1 MAYDYDLGSYS
12 FPVTTKSPDA
22 QTWFDRGYMWS
33 IGFNHDEAVACFRRA
48 AEADPGMAMAH
59 WGIAY
64 ASGPNYNK
72 AWEVFDEADLRRTLA
87 ASREAFVEAWSR
99 IHDASEMEQA
109 LIEALGERCRAP
121 APPDADDAVA
131 ELDGWTD
138 AYAIAMRRVRARFPD
153 NDDVAMLTAEA
164 MMNRT
169 NWELWDLKT
178 GSIAAGADTAEAADI
193 LETAMAHRE
202 RVHAPPH
209 PGLLHM
215 YIHLMEMSPHPQKA
229 LKAADQLRGLA
240 PDCGHLQHM
249 PTHIDILCG
258 HYQSAVDWNDAGIVA
273 DRKYLEHAGAENF
286 YTFYRCHNYHFKAYA
301 AMFLGQH
308 QPAMEAAR
316 ELNETL
322 PEALLRVTS
331 PPMADWMEGF
341 VPTEQ
346 HIMIRFGRWE
356 EIIARPL
363 PSDQDLYAY
372 TTATTHY
379 AKAVAYAAREDVVDA
394 EREAERFQA
403 ARERMPSSRTLLNNS
418 CADILSVANEMM
430 LGEIAYRKGAFD
442 EAFRHL
448 RRSVELDDNLPYD
461 EPWGWMQPTRHALG
475 ALLLEQ
481 DEVDRALAVYRAD
494 LGLDPTLSRACQH
507 PDNVWSLTGYHEC
520 LIRLDRHDEA
530 ELVKQRLDLANA
542 RCDRPVVSSCFCRLG
557 R

>member
-1 MAYDYDLGSYS
+1 MNYDFDLGTYS
-12 FPVTTKSPDA
+12 FPVTTKSPEA
-22 QTWFDRGYMWS
+22 QLWFDRGYMWS
-33 IGFNHDEAVACFRRA
+33 IGFNHDEAVACFKRA
-48 AEADPGMAMAH
+48 AEADPGMAMAY

-72 AWEVFDEADLRRTLA
+72 AWEVFDAADLKRTLA
-87 ASREAFVEAWSR
+87 LSREAFVEAWAR
-99 IHDASEMEQA
+99 THDASEMERA
-109 LIEALGERCRAP
+109 LIEALAERCKAP
-121 APPDADDAVA
+121 EPPDGQDPVE
-131 ELDGWTD
+131 ELDRWTD
-138 AYAIAMRRVRARFPD
+138 SYAVAMRRVHARFPD

-169 NWELWDLKT
+169 NWQLWDLKT
-178 GSIAAGADTAEAADI
+178 GTVAPGADTLDAAAI

-202 RVHAPPH
+202 RVHAPAH

-258 HYQSAVDWNDAGIVA
+258 HYQNAVDWNEAGMVA
-273 DRKYLEHAGAENF
+273 DRKYLAMAGAENF

-301 AMFLGQH
+301 AMFLGQF
-308 QPAMEAAR
+308 QPAIAAAR
-316 ELNETL
+316 ELNKTL
-322 PEALLRVTS
+322 PESLLRIES

-346 HIMIRFGRWE
+346 HILIRFGRWE

-363 PSDQDLYAY
+363 PKDPVLYAY
-372 TTATTHY
+372 STATTHY
-379 AKAVAYAAREDVVDA
+379 AKAVAYAAREDVTDA
-394 EREAERFQA
+394 EREAERFYA
-403 ARERMPSSRTLLNNS
+403 ARDRMPTSRTLLNNS
-418 CADILSVANEMM
+418 CTDILAVAEEMM
-430 LGEIAYRKGAFD
+430 LGEIAYRKGKYEDAFT
-442 EAFRHL
+442 HL
-448 RRSVELDDNLPYD
+448 RRSVDLDDDLPYD

-481 DEVDRALAVYRAD
+481 GHAADAAEVYRAD

-507 PDNVWSLTGYHEC
+507 PDNVWSLAGYHEC
-520 LIRLDRHDEA
+520 LQRLGRAEEA
-530 ELVKQRLDLANA
+530 GLIKQRLDLANA
-542 RCDRPVVSSCFCRLG
+542 RADAPVQSSCFCRLG
-557 R
+557 K

>member
-1 MAYDYDLGSYS
+1 MDYDYDLGGYS
-12 FPVTTKSPDA
+12 FPVSTKSHEA
-22 QTWFDRGYMWS
+22 QLWFDRGYMWS
-33 IGFNHDEAVACFRRA
+33 IGFNHDEAVACFKRA
-48 AEADPGMAMAH
+48 AEADPGLAMAY

-64 ASGPNYNK
+64 ACGPNYNK
-72 AWEVFDEADLRRTLA
+72 AWEVFDAADLKRTLA
-87 ASREAFVEAWSR
+87 ASREAFVEAWAR

-109 LIEALGERCRAP
+109 LIEALAERCKAP
-121 APPDADDAVA
+121 EPPDAVDPVI
-131 ELDGWTD
+131 ELDRWTD
-138 AYAIAMRRVRARFPD
+138 AYAVAMRKVHRRFPD

-178 GSIAAGADTAEAADI
+178 GQIAPGADTAEAAEI

-202 RVHAPPH
+202 KNQAPSH

-273 DRKYLEHAGAENF
+273 DRKFLDQAGADNF

-301 AMFLGQH
+301 AMFLGQFR
-308 QPAMEAAR
+308 PAMEAAR
-316 ELNETL
+316 ELNQTL
-322 PEALLRVTS
+322 PESLLRVTS

-346 HIMIRFGRWE
+346 HILIRFGRWE

-363 PSDQDLYAY
+363 PKDPDLYAY

-379 AKAVAYAAREDVVDA
+379 AKAVAYAAREDVDDA

-418 CADILSVANEMM
+418 CADILTVANEMM
-430 LGEIAYRKGAFD
+430 LGEISYRKGDFDKAF
-442 EAFRHL
+442 AHL
-448 RRSVELDDNLPYD
+448 RKSVALDDNLPYD

-481 DEVDRALAVYRAD
+481 GHVEDAAAVYRAD

-520 LIRLDRHDEA
+520 LTRLGRSEEA
-530 ELVKQRLDLANA
+530 RIIKQRLDLANA
-542 RCDRPVVSSCFCRLG
+542 RSDVPVRSSCFCRLG
-557 R
+557 H